1 MTPKVMTKVP
11 RGDER
16 PRQRQKINIRNIK
29 TRLEGKHETDHEE
42 QHKCDRA
49 SNRQKLTK
57 EVIGNRQTN
66 DYMILII
73 GMFFQVKYTTDKG
86 RRNLETRHY
95 NRDVLTAMDN
105 DINNLSE
112 DKRRPTYG

>member
-1 MTPKVMTKVP
+1 MGRPQECQGSRDGTIDLE
-11 RGDER
+11 RDEKESR
-16 PRQRQKINIRNIK
+16 KA
-29 TRLEGKHETDHEE
+29 RLEGKHETEHEE
-42 QHKCDRA
+42 QHKYDRA
-49 SNRQKLTK
+49 SNSQKLTK